1 MQEYNGKITKGIA
14 GFYYVY
20 VPGKGMYECKA
31 KGIFRKDNVK
41 PLVGDDVSI
50 QILSEEERTGNICG
64 ILPRRSSLIRPAVA
78 NIDQALVIFAIR
90 KPDVN
95 LNLLDRFLIQM
106 EQQNLDT
113 IICFNKADLED
124 KDGPDSRAL
133 AEIYS
138 RAGYQTLVVSAT
150 EDTCIDRVLQC
161 LKGKTTTVAGPSG
174 VGKSTLINRLQSDT
188 QMETGSISTKIE
200 RGKHTTR
207 HSQLIPISENT
218 YILDTPGFSSL
229 SVFDMEK
236 EELEAYY
243 TEFLPLT
250 SGCKF
255 TGCSHIHEPVC
266 GVKEGL
272 KTGQISPERYEN
284 YKLIY
289 QELAQKRK
297 Y

>member
-1 MQEYNGKITKGIA
+1 MQEYTGKITKGIA

-50 QILSEEERTGNICG
+50 QILSEEEMTGNICE
-64 ILPRRSSLIRPAVA
+64 ILPRKSSLIRPAVA

-106 EQQNLDT
+106 EQQDLET
-113 IICFNKADLED
+113 IICFNKADLENS
-124 KDGPDSRAL
+124 DGPSSQKL
-133 AEIYS
+133 AEIYAK
-138 RAGYQTLVVSAT
+138 AGYRTLVVSAT
-150 EDTCIDRVLQC
+150 EDESIDRVLYC

-174 VGKSTLINRLQSDT
+174 VGKSTLINRLQSGT
-188 QMETGSISTKIE
+188 RMETGSISTKIE

-207 HSQLIPISENT
+207 HSQLIPISEDT
-218 YILDTPGFSSL
+218 YILDTPGFSAL
-229 SVFDMEK
+229 SIFDMEK

-243 TEFLPLT
+243 AEFQPLT
-250 SGCKF
+250 AGCKF

-272 KTGQISPERYEN
+272 KTGQVSAERYEN